1 MSRLAELGTLIREE
15 SAGQTIWRIEW
26 LSDAPAAPQ
35 PEFSLAFVP
44 PLLPLRGLLFSL
56 GLHLCVIITAGY
68 FHWWPFAKYHPTRHP
83 QEQLETV
90 EYQPLVFSEL
100 PSLAASSAARAGK
113 AANGASGKHAS
124 RLAASPAAQQSEE
137 ALSKSV

>member
-35 PEFSLAFVP
+35 PEFSLTLVP

-56 GLHLCVIITAGY
+56 VLHLCMIITAGY
-68 FHWWPFAKYHPTRHP
+68 FHWWPFAKYHQTRLP

-90 EYQPLVFSEL
+90 QYQPLVFRKL
-100 PSLAASSAARAGK
+100 PSLASSSSARVGK
-113 AANGASGKHAS
+113 AANGVSGK
-124 RLAASPAAQQSEE
+124 LAVNQQ
-137 ALSKSV
+137 LK